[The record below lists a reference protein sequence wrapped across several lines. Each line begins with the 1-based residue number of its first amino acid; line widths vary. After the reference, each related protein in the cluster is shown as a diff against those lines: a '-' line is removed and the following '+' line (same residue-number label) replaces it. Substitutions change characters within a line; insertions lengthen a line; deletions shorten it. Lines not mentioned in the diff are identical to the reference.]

1 MEKVR
6 LIREKLKRKRLWVS
20 AGLVFSVVMSP
31 SQVLS
36 DGGGANRGRQL
47 IQETYSATEEG
58 REEIYAESRFGFAPP
73 KGGTKVLPVT
83 DEEVPKARPG
93 WSNLDGDRGDAYA
106 SGTRETTRAVGS
118 PAGRSPAG
126 YRVQG
131 ETRVKFQDTE
141 ETVALRKNGI
151 QEVALIAGDL
161 GFFPK
166 TVMVTRDIPVRMFV
180 TGASKGSL
188 CIMMDSFQVRKQIRT
203 NRIEEIVFTPNRAGQ
218 YRFYCPVNG
227 TEGNLVV
234 SEYGQ
239 KNQ

>member
-6 LIREKLKRKRLWVS
+6 QIRERLNRKKLWVS
-20 AGLVFSVVMSP
+20 AGLVFSVVMAP

-36 DGGGANRGRQL
+36 DGGGRTRPL
-47 IQETYSATEEG
+47 IQDTYSATEGE
-58 REEIYAESRFGFAPP
+58 REETFSESRFGFAPP
-73 KGGTKVLPVT
+73 KGGTKILPVA
-83 DEEVPKARPG
+83 EEEPRARKG
-93 WSNLDGDRGDAYA
+93 WSSYDGDHGDAYT
-106 SGTRETTRAVGS
+106 SGT
-118 PAGRSPAG
+118 RSPAG
-126 YRVQG
+126 VMAPQTARRLSQPAPTTAGESRV
-131 ETRVKFQDTE
+131 RFQDTE

-227 TEGNLVV
+227 MEGSLVV

-239 KNQ
+239 KN